1 MVSVLA
7 FYSNDPSSIPT
18 EVYNYSVKL
27 LLKRTKINKKRPG
40 LAHFLKKIDKRLT
53 FLFATPWSEGFEYVV
68 TVLELKFVLSSNYL
82 QYSPTLHV
90 KHCAVKNDTSDNVCG
105 EPDFLFFSTISS
117 S

>member
-105 EPDFLFFSTISS
+105 EPDFLFFFTISS